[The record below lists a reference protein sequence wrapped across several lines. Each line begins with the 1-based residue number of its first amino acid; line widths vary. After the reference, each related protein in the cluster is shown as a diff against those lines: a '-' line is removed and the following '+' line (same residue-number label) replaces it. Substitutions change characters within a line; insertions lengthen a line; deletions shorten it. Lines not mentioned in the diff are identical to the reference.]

1 MSTLTKSYR
10 WLWIFVL
17 LTILPSACQFLFI
30 SSLFIRYCSVMVV
43 SACQLFPLL
52 ASALLST
59 ARPLWF
65 WGGARGGPVGFCFQ
79 EATTSL
85 GSIRIG
91 HRRVCLCLLFFH
103 SSLRR
108 PNLLFWLTKTPP
120 FHIMASN
127 SAHFGTGLSAIALLP
142 SAWVPSWTHLS
153 ENQKV
158 SLSQLVSS
166 NLSPSDHLVLA
177 SCTALL
183 LHHRLPGCVTVA

>member
-1 MSTLTKSYR
+1 MSIY
-10 WLWIFVL
+10 IY
-17 LTILPSACQFLFI
+17 FLFI
-30 SSLFIRYCSVMVV
+30 YPVLLSHGCWCMSICIVLM
-43 SACQLFPLL
+43 LFPLL

-103 SSLRR
+103 SFPIFAVTAQSSV
-108 PNLLFWLTKTPP
+108 WLTKTPP

-142 SAWVPSWTHLS
+142 SAWLA
-153 ENQKV
+153 
-158 SLSQLVSS
+158 
-166 NLSPSDHLVLA
+166 VLDP
-177 SCTALL
+177 
-183 LHHRLPGCVTVA
+183 HE